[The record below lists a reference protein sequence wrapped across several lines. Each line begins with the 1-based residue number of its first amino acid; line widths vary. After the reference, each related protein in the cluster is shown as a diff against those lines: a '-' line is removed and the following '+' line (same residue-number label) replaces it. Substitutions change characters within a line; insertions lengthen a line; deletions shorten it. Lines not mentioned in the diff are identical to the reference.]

1 MMILTKCIRGENM
14 KAYPVETIDFDEAKE
29 FQFKLVDLI
38 HKHFRG
44 DEFLQAGD
52 FGITPN
58 LGKPK
63 YTEKVEKVLAEFFEA
78 EDCVLVRGAGTG
90 AIRSVMNAE
99 MRSGDKILVHNAP
112 IYSTTETIVKSM
124 GLEPV
129 IVDFNDISF
138 LDEELVKSCRFCLVQ
153 HSRQKMEDKYELD
166 KVISKL
172 KEINDKLFLLVD
184 DNYVVMKAR
193 KIGVQCGANA
203 SAFSL
208 FKLLGP
214 EGIGCV
220 VGDREVIDKIEK
232 INYSGGSQVQG
243 HEAMEALR
251 SLVYAPVMLA
261 IQKEV
266 GDEVVERINSG
277 EIKGVKS
284 AFIANA
290 QSRVILVEFEQPIA
304 KKVLEYSNVLGTAP
318 YPVGAES
325 RYEVTAMFYR
335 VSGTFLKTNE
345 KLGDYMIRI
354 NPMRSGANTIIRI
367 LKETI
372 DKALM

>member
-1 MMILTKCIRGENM
+1 M
-14 KAYPVETIDFDEAKE
+14 KTYPVETIDLNRATE

-38 HKHFRG
+38 HRNFTG
-44 DEFLQAGD
+44 EEFLQGGD

-63 YTEKVEKVLAEFFEA
+63 YTKKVERVLAEFFDA

-90 AIRSVMNAE
+90 AIRNVMNVE
-99 MRSGDKILVHNAP
+99 IESGDKILIHDAP
-112 IYSTTETIVKSM
+112 IYSTTDTIVKSM

-129 IVDFNDISF
+129 IIDFNDFSTYNEVLIRSA
-138 LDEELVKSCRFCLVQ
+138 DFCLIQ
-153 HSRQKMEDKYELD
+153 HSRQKIQDKYDLG

-172 KEINDKLFLLVD
+172 REINKDIFILID
-184 DNYVVMKAR
+184 DNYVVMKAE
-193 KIGVQCGANA
+193 KIGVQLGGNA

-220 VGDREVIDKIEK
+220 VGDKEAIEKIEK
-232 INYSGGSQVQG
+232 MNYSGGSQVQG
-243 HEAMEALR
+243 FEAMEALR

-266 GDEVVERINSG
+266 GNEVVERINNG
-277 EIKGVKS
+277 EVKGIKS

-304 KKVLEYSNVLGTAP
+304 KKVLEYSNLLGTAP
-318 YPVGAES
+318 YPIGAES

-335 VSGTFLKTNE
+335 VSGTFLKINPR
-345 KLGDYMIRI
+345 LGDYMIRI
-354 NPMRSGANTIIRI
+354 NPMRAGASTIMRI
-367 LKETI
+367 LEEAVK
-372 DKALM
+372 KALE